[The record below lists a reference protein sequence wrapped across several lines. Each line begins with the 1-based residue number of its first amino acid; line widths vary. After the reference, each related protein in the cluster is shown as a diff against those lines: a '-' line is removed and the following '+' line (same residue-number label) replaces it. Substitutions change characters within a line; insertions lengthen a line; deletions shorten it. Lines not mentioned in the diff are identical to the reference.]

1 MSSSS
6 PAPQRL
12 TLVQWLVCAMAA
24 IGFAFDIY
32 VLLILPLILPPAL
45 QELLPGVVPGDPD
58 FRMWRGLM
66 FWVPAMAGGIF
77 GLLGG
82 YLTDLL
88 GRRRILTWSILLY
101 AFSTF
106 ASGYSTSML
115 MLLVFRCMTFIGVCV
130 EFVAAVAWVAELFP
144 NHDQREKALGYT
156 QFFSSIGGLLIGG
169 VFLLLDEWRM
179 SLPAIVLPEFLS
191 VRLGPIMGD
200 HATWRYTLLSGL
212 IPAIPL
218 IVIRPFLPESPVW
231 RQKKEAG
238 TLKRPSFLELFQPA
252 LRRTT
257 LVTTVMVACSYGAV
271 FGAIQQLP
279 QIVPALPE
287 VRAEVIA
294 SKAAA
299 KDELETLGPDER
311 SKREKGLARPIL
323 DRTAGKLTLTQESGG
338 LVGRFLLA
346 LLVVKIVSRRALFR
360 VFVLPGL
367 VLMPIVFAYIATHN
381 QVLFQ
386 AGTWNITLLHGGIFL
401 AGLCTVAQF
410 SFWGN
415 YLPMAYPLHLRG
427 TGESVAA
434 NIGGRMLG
442 TAFAA
447 LTSWLSGMPFV
458 PGSDDAT
465 RMAYTAAAVGFGA
478 YAVNTIACFWLPEP
492 PREEFSE

>member
-1 MSSSS
+1 MSSAS

-12 TLVQWLVCAMAA
+12 TLVQWLICAMAA

-32 VLLILPLILPPAL
+32 VLLVLQLIGRPAL
-45 QELLPGVVPGDPD
+45 RELLPGVAPGAPD
-58 FRMWRGLM
+58 FNMWRGLM
-66 FWVPAMAGGIF
+66 FWVPAMVGGVF

-115 MLLVFRCMTFIGVCV
+115 MFLILRSLTFIGVCV
-130 EFVAAVAWVAELFP
+130 EFVAAVAWLAELFP
-144 NHDQREKALGYT
+144 NHDQRERALGYT
-156 QFFSSIGGLLIGG
+156 QAFSSIGGLMVGG
-169 VFLLLDEWRM
+169 TFLLAGTLHD
-179 SLPAIVLPEFLS
+179 SLPEIVMPEFLS
-191 VRLGPIMGD
+191 VHLGAISGT
-200 HATWRYTLLSGL
+200 HATWRYTLIAGL

-218 IVIRPFLPESPVW
+218 MVIRPFLPESPVW
-231 RQKKEAG
+231 RQKKDAG
-238 TLKRPSFLELFQPA
+238 TLKRPNPLELFKPA
-252 LRRTT
+252 LRKTT
-257 LVTTVMVACSYGAV
+257 LVTTLMVACSYGAA
-271 FGAIQQLP
+271 FGAIQQVP
-279 QIVPALPE
+279 YIVPAVPE
-287 VRAEVIA
+287 VKAEVHAAGAA
-294 SKAAA
+294 SQDDHEGLSAAEI
-299 KDELETLGPDER
+299 K
-311 SKREKGLARPIL
+311 KRERKIAQPIE
-323 DRTAGKLTLTQESGG
+323 DRAAGQLQLSQEVGG
-338 LVGRFLLA
+338 LIGRFLLA
-346 LLVVKIVSRRALFR
+346 MLVVPIVSRRSLLR

-367 VLMPIVFAYIATHN
+367 VLIPIVFAFVSIHN
-381 QVLFQ
+381 QVLFTV
-386 AGTWNITLLHGGIFL
+386 GGWNITLLHGGIFL

-458 PGSDDAT
+458 PGGDDAT

-478 YAVNTIACFWLPEP
+478 YAINAIACFWLPEP
-492 PREEFSE
+492 AREGFAE